1 MCGLL
6 CHIRNCLFD
15 GSEGGETDPN
25 PQEIH
30 MGDRPCAEDTKSKAD
45 RYRKH
50 TRLSSSIGNVLK
62 VLNPINRTANSRST
76 ARRETLPDG
85 VTTSVSRFVV

>member
-1 MCGLL
+1 M
-6 CHIRNCLFD
+6 HRKQTVYRRY
-15 GSEGGETDPN
+15 E
-25 PQEIH
+25 
-30 MGDRPCAEDTKSKAD
+30 TKSRSTLPD
-45 RYRKH
+45 YIGVIEQYRE
-50 TRLSSSIGNVLK
+50 RRK